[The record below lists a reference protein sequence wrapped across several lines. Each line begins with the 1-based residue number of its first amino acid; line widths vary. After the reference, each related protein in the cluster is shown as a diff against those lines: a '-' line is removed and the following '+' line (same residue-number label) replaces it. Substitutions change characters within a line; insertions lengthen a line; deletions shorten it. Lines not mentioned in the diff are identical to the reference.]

1 MKQLEKTTPS
11 QLKYKIKIQNVYYL
25 IIIYILNYISSVL
38 SLEIFLGILMLVF
51 LINKF

>member
-38 SLEIFLGILMLVF
+38 SQIFLGILMLVF